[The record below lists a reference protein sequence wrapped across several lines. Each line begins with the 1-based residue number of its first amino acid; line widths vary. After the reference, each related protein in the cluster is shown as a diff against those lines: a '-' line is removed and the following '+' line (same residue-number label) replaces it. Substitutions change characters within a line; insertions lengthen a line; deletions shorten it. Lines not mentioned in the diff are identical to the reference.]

1 MVGQIQWEYEAR
13 NERMAHYLSRVESRL
28 AKLSYWRVKHIPCK
42 ENGKADALDGVA
54 TILPIIESIMLLVY
68 V

>member
-1 MVGQIQWEYEAR
+1 
-13 NERMAHYLSRVESRL
+13 MAHYLSRVESRL